1 MNIWHDISASRITP
15 EDFIACIEISK
26 GGKNKYELD
35 KETGMLILDR
45 VLYTATHYP
54 ANYGFIPRT
63 YAGDGDPLDVLV
75 LCQESILPLTLVRC
89 YPIGVITMLDQGK
102 LDEKIIAIPFKD
114 PTYNSYHD
122 VSELPSH
129 IFTEMSH
136 FFTVYKNLEQKET
149 MVDEVRGAEDAKKV
163 IQKCLNVITEKCV
176 LFNFDYALFNICPF
190 GLSCRV
196 EVAALQDIDPGCES
210 IIIFCKKVCCC
221 LSSRKESFKYHVISV
236 TFVIIEEVEE
246 FGDGSFSRFDLQ
258 RSHL

>member
-1 MNIWHDISASRITP
+1 MNIWHDIAPARVKP
-15 EDFIACIEISK
+15 EDFWAVIEIEK
-26 GGKNKYELD
+26 GSKNKYEMD
-35 KETGMLILDR
+35 KDTGMLRLDR
-45 VLYTATHYP
+45 ILYTSTHYP

-63 YAGDGDPLDVLV
+63 WADDGDPLDVLV
-75 LCQESILPLTLVRC
+75 LCSENILPQSLVRC

-163 IQKCLNVITEKCV
+163 IQKCLDQYIEK
-176 LFNFDYALFNICPF
+176 F
-190 GLSCRV
+190 CR
-196 EVAALQDIDPGCES
+196 
-210 IIIFCKKVCCC
+210 
-221 LSSRKESFKYHVISV
+221 
-236 TFVIIEEVEE
+236 
-246 FGDGSFSRFDLQ
+246 
-258 RSHL
+258 